1 MSQLDENH
9 ISDITPGP
17 HDTPVPIFDLQRETI
32 FRPTG
37 RTSMVP
43 YDPKYERIRKNLEL
57 QKGSIW
63 FHTKIK
69 FKDQVN
75 WGKMA
80 PDIQEC
86 SEKVLG
92 FFAHSDELIEE
103 IIKRSCLSHISI
115 PEIQHVY
122 DFEANMEKEHSLVYN
137 LNIQDVIPDL
147 VKRARLQHA
156 VENMPLVALKADF
169 ARRWIGDA
177 RSPAYTIVGKAAT
190 EGINFSSSFAW
201 IDWLKYQKY
210 QLPGT
215 YLANQEISRDE
226 ARHVDTGFLVYEVL
240 DDKLTPDNLAEI
252 LDESERI
259 ENLFFEDACPRRD
272 LDMMSAQ
279 FMREHIRHAKAI
291 VAAGF
296 GHPELYKGTKSPFT
310 FMKKR
315 SLNTKVNF
323 FEEESAD
330 YTKLDA
336 TEDVAGFDADDA
348 EC

>member
-1 MSQLDENH
+1 MSE
-9 ISDITPGP
+9 IV
-17 HDTPVPIFDLQRETI
+17 PVFDLACETI
-32 FRPTG
+32 FRPTK

-43 YDPKYERIRKNLEL
+43 YDFKYERIRKNLEL
-57 QKGSIW
+57 QKGSSW

-69 FKDQVN
+69 FKDGATWASMPQ
-75 WGKMA
+75 
-80 PDIQEC
+80 DIQEC

-92 FFAHSDELIEE
+92 FFAHSDELVEQ
-103 IIKRSCLSHISI
+103 IIKQSCLSRITV
-115 PEIQHVY
+115 PEIQHIY

-156 VENMPLVALKADF
+156 VETMPLVALKADF
-169 ARRWIGDA
+169 ARRWIADA

-201 IDWLKYQKY
+201 IDWLKYQKWN
-210 QLPGT
+210 LPGT

-240 DDKLTPDNLAEI
+240 DEQLTPDNLAEI

-259 ENLFFEDACPRRD
+259 EMLFVEDALPRRD
-272 LDMMSAQ
+272 LDLMSAAL
-279 FMREHIRHAKAI
+279 MRDHVRHAKAI
-291 VAAGF
+291 IATGF
-296 GHPELYKGTKSPFT
+296 GHPELYRGTKSPFT

-336 TEDVAGFDADDA
+336 TEDVAGFDAEDA